1 MQEISKEDVAF
12 IYKYTNTLMGVNMT
26 GENLLK
32 YMEWSMNYYNQ
43 TEPGDVTISFNP
55 KVRGYNYDMF
65 DGVNYKVD
73 ISKPAGER
81 IVDATIN
88 GQPIDPNKTYKV
100 AVNNYR
106 FGTLMNLGL
115 VTDKDKYYDSYE
127 ELQDGGRIRD
137 LIVRYVQENL
147 KGELNPKVDNNWSI
161 IGFEENVPGKDAV
174 IEKIRTGEIKV
185 PMSEDGRTLN
195 VQSININNL

>member
-1 MQEISKEDVAF
+1 
-12 IYKYTNTLMGVNMT
+12 MGVNMT

>member
-1 MQEISKEDVAF
+1 GA
-12 IYKYTNTLMGVNMT
+12 
-26 GENLLK
+26 NLLK
-32 YMEWSMNYYNQ
+32 YMEWSMDYYNT

-81 IVDATIN
+81 IVDATIK
-88 GQPIDPNKTYKV
+88 GEAIDPAKVYKV

-106 FGTLMNLGL
+106 FGTLLNLGL
-115 VTDKDKYYDSYE
+115 VTTEDKYYDSYE

-147 KGELNPKVDNNWSI
+147 NGELTPKVDNNWSI
-161 IGFEENVPGKDAV
+161 VGFDENVPGRAEI
-174 IEKIRTGEIKV
+174 IEKIRTGEIRI

-195 VQSININNL
+195 VQSVNINSL